1 MSGAI
6 EVNGLLK
13 SYGAH
18 RVLHGLTFKVE
29 RGEKMCIRDSPHP
42 RRCCL

>member
-18 RVLHGLTFKVE
+18 RVLHGLTL
-29 RGEKMCIRDSPHP
+29 RWNGARSSP
-42 RRCCL
+42 CWG